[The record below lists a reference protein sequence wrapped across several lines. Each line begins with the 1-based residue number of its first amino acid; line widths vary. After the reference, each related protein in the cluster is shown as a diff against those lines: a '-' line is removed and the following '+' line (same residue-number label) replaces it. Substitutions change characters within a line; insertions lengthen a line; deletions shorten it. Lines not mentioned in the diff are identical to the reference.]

1 MNEAVAAR
9 PVGAGPFS
17 IFERM
22 VAWRYLRSRRKET
35 VISVIASISFLGIML
50 GVATLIVVMAVMNG
64 FRAELLT
71 RILGVNGHLIVQPLD
86 SPLED
91 YAQVASRIN
100 GVSGV
105 KYAIPLI
112 DGQVLAQG
120 NVGGGTGALVRGIR
134 GEDLS
139 KIAIVASNIKQGSIA
154 DFDSG
159 DGVAIGKRM
168 AENLGLTLGDTITL
182 ISPDGDV
189 TPIGTTPRMKGYKIA
204 AIFEVGMSEYDTAI
218 V

>member
-1 MNEAVAAR
+1 
-9 PVGAGPFS
+9 
-17 IFERM
+17 
-22 VAWRYLRSRRKET
+22 
-35 VISVIASISFLGIML
+35 
-50 GVATLIVVMAVMNG
+50 
-64 FRAELLT
+64 
-71 RILGVNGHLIVQPLD
+71 
-86 SPLED
+86 
-91 YAQVASRIN
+91 
-100 GVSGV
+100 

-168 AENLGLTLGDTITL
+168 AENLGLT
-182 ISPDGDV
+182 
-189 TPIGTTPRMKGYKIA
+189 
-204 AIFEVGMSEYDTAI
+204 
-218 V
+218 